1 MVDNVGVTLDNA
13 QHPVR
18 IGDDT
23 LLFGAMS
30 SDGWWKMVSTDME
43 GKMKET
49 RHIAV
54 PKGPNTAAPDGFQE
68 KDGSGRCKCR
78 GNGKGLNS
86 CGGLCCAA
94 SPFTALNPTSK
105 YYYAKG
111 GSKSLANLCYEDETG
126 LPIFHALLK
135 RAWED
140 TPQQKRRTVSG
151 TQCVHGRILCDWRY
165 ERWRTTLHRSLRANT
180 AEKRRQKVLFQKRQR
195 GVAAGGGH
203 VRGTWSSAL
212 LRGTVPKSV

>member
-1 MVDNVGVTLDNA
+1 MPVNTTRTTRLQTARRSKTASAHHALTLRTRKKRATITCTNADNSRLEDGDCADGFSKKDNNTSDTCEPNNVVAECSIGEVCTHIRGQMVDNVGVTLDNA

-30 SDGWWKMVSTDME
+30 SDRWWKMVSTDME

-94 SPFTALNPTSK
+94 SPFTAFEPHL
-105 YYYAKG
+105 
-111 GSKSLANLCYEDETG
+111 
-126 LPIFHALLK
+126 
-135 RAWED
+135 
-140 TPQQKRRTVSG
+140 
-151 TQCVHGRILCDWRY
+151 
-165 ERWRTTLHRSLRANT
+165 
-180 AEKRRQKVLFQKRQR
+180 
-195 GVAAGGGH
+195 
-203 VRGTWSSAL
+203 
-212 LRGTVPKSV
+212 